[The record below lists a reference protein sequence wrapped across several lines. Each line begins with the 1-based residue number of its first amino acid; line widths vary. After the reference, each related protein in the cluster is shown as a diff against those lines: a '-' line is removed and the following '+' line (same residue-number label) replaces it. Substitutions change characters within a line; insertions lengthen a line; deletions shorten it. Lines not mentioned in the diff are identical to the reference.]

1 MTDNERRILLR
12 GMSIA
17 SGLLISSQCTHRG
30 VISTYQ
36 KALSDAW
43 DIDENDAV
51 HREEFKQLVEEL
63 NGPRRPVIPMRS
75 NQAALTN
82 RLKAISQK
90 ATKEVNKSLVV
101 TTQNARA
108 DLERRRSA

>member
-30 VISTYQ
+30 VISAYQ

-43 DIDENDAV
+43 DIDENDGV
-51 HREEFKQLVEEL
+51 HREEFKQLAEEL
-63 NGPRRPVIPMRS
+63 NEAI
-75 NQAALTN
+75 AASDPD
-82 RLKAISQK
+82 AIK
-90 ATKEVNKSLVV
+90 PGGANKPPKG
-101 TTQNARA
+101 N
-108 DLERRRSA
+108 